1 MSIFDN
7 VNPHLLDAAIAV
19 QDMTVKALK
28 LALPNEPIEQLIN
41 DHIFEIA
48 NNLFTD
54 IAYEVKENDFLLLAL
69 ICVVLNRV
77 FDSHKENRIN
87 DESSAVWL
95 LSAIHNLKLSKTT
108 AMADAAIELINQEFY
123 RRGE

>member
-41 DHIFEIA
+41 EHIFEIA

>member
-28 LALPNEPIEQLIN
+28 LALPNEPIEELIN
-41 DHIFEIA
+41 EHIFEIA
-48 NNLFTD
+48 INLFTD